1 MTEPETLAWITCR
14 RFNIDDTLILRSAQ
28 PRGRRVMML
37 FKSVLMFAMIASSVP
52 ALATT
57 ADDTAWINQC
67 VQDNKDEGA
76 KEDVVLKYCT
86 CMNEQMD
93 DNENASISEWEVS
106 HPDERKACEKEAGW
120 R

>member
-1 MTEPETLAWITCR
+1 MQLK
-14 RFNIDDTLILRSAQ
+14 FL
-28 PRGRRVMML
+28 V
-37 FKSVLMFAMIASSVP
+37 VLVMIASGP
-52 ALATT
+52 ALAAT

-67 VQDNKDEGA
+67 TQDNKDEGA

-93 DNENASISEWEVS
+93 DNENASVSEWEKS
-106 HPDERKACEKEAGW
+106 HPDERKTCEKEAGW

>member
-1 MTEPETLAWITCR
+1 
-14 RFNIDDTLILRSAQ
+14 
-28 PRGRRVMML
+28 ML
-37 FKSVLMFAMIASSVP
+37 FKSVLVLAMIAGVP

-76 KEDVVLKYCT
+76 KEELVLKYCT

-93 DNENASISEWEVS
+93 DNENASISEWEKS

>member
-1 MTEPETLAWITCR
+1 MLSRQTLAWIACKS
-14 RFNIDDTLILRSAQ
+14 FNIDTLILRSAQ
-28 PRGRRVMML
+28 PRGRRVML
-37 FKSVLMFAMIASSVP
+37 FKSVLMLAMIASAP

-76 KEDVVLKYCT
+76 KEEIVLKYCT

-106 HPDERKACEKEAGW
+106 HPDERKACEKAAGW